1 MGKKAVS
8 KLFYH
13 LSILSTFLLAGITLA
28 GAFSG
33 QLSPAGHIRFAF
45 IGLALTVLL
54 LINFAA
60 LIYWAI
66 RLRVWLL
73 IPLIA
78 ILGNWGYLSRVI
90 RFSSPPPSLAAF
102 TIATYNVD
110 AFNGDQTGYSCKEI
124 ARYMEEQHADIL
136 CMQEF
141 GSNREFNVDSVKKA
155 FSTWPY
161 YSIPQAPAGTPILQ
175 LAVFSKYP
183 ILSQQLITYP
193 DSKNCSMWCDIDIN
207 GKRIRIFNNHL
218 QTTEVSSNKRTL
230 EKELK
235 KDNTTGTEHAILKL
249 TDGLE
254 ENFVKRAAQAEHMH
268 KLITASPHPT
278 LVCGDFNSLPS
289 SYTYHTM
296 KGNRLKDG
304 FQTCGHGYM
313 YTYRY
318 FKRLLR
324 IDYIFHS
331 EELEGLDYFSPEL
344 DYSDHNPVVMRM
356 KIK

>member
-1 MGKKAVS
+1 MKS
-8 KLFYH
+8 D
-13 LSILSTFLLAGITLA
+13 FLVFLV
-28 GAFSG
+28 
-33 QLSPAGHIRFAF
+33 P
-45 IGLALTVLL
+45 LALIL
-54 LINFAA
+54 A
-60 LIYWAI
+60 LVFSP
-66 RLRVWLL
+66 RLRRARVRDRLRT
-73 IPLIA
+73 A
-78 ILGNWGYLSRVI
+78 WGK
-90 RFSSPPPSLAAF
+90 
-102 TIATYNVD
+102 
-110 AFNGDQTGYSCKEI
+110 G
-124 ARYMEEQHADIL
+124 
-136 CMQEF
+136 
-141 GSNREFNVDSVKKA
+141 
-155 FSTWPY
+155 
-161 YSIPQAPAGTPILQ
+161 APG
-175 LAVFSKYP
+175 
-183 ILSQQLITYP
+183 
-193 DSKNCSMWCDIDIN
+193 
-207 GKRIRIFNNHL
+207 
-218 QTTEVSSNKRTL
+218 RTL

-313 YTYRY
+313 YTFRY

>member
-45 IGLALTVLL
+45 IGLALPVLL

-60 LIYWAI
+60 LIYWAM

-175 LAVFSKYP
+175 
-183 ILSQQLITYP
+183 
-193 DSKNCSMWCDIDIN
+193 
-207 GKRIRIFNNHL
+207 
-218 QTTEVSSNKRTL
+218 
-230 EKELK
+230 
-235 KDNTTGTEHAILKL
+235 
-249 TDGLE
+249 
-254 ENFVKRAAQAEHMH
+254 
-268 KLITASPHPT
+268 
-278 LVCGDFNSLPS
+278 
-289 SYTYHTM
+289 
-296 KGNRLKDG
+296 
-304 FQTCGHGYM
+304 
-313 YTYRY
+313 
-318 FKRLLR
+318 
-324 IDYIFHS
+324 
-331 EELEGLDYFSPEL
+331 
-344 DYSDHNPVVMRM
+344 
-356 KIK
+356 

>member
-45 IGLALTVLL
+45 IGLALPVLL

-60 LIYWAI
+60 LIYWAM

-161 YSIPQAPAGTPILQ
+161 S
-175 LAVFSKYP
+175 
-183 ILSQQLITYP
+183 
-193 DSKNCSMWCDIDIN
+193 
-207 GKRIRIFNNHL
+207 
-218 QTTEVSSNKRTL
+218 
-230 EKELK
+230 
-235 KDNTTGTEHAILKL
+235 
-249 TDGLE
+249 
-254 ENFVKRAAQAEHMH
+254 
-268 KLITASPHPT
+268 
-278 LVCGDFNSLPS
+278 PS
-289 SYTYHTM
+289 SRRNTDPATRRIQQVSHTQPATHHIP
-296 KGNRLKDG
+296 R
-304 FQTCGHGYM
+304 Q
-313 YTYRY
+313 
-318 FKRLLR
+318 
-324 IDYIFHS
+324 
-331 EELEGLDYFSPEL
+331 
-344 DYSDHNPVVMRM
+344 
-356 KIK
+356 

>member
-45 IGLALTVLL
+45 IGLALPVLL

-78 ILGNWGYLSRVI
+78 ILVNWGYLSRVI

-235 KDNTTGTEHAILKL
+235 NTIPPEP
-249 TDGLE
+249 
-254 ENFVKRAAQAEHMH
+254 NM
-268 KLITASPHPT
+268 
-278 LVCGDFNSLPS
+278 PS
-289 SYTYHTM
+289 SNSPT
-296 KGNRLKDG
+296 DW
-304 FQTCGHGYM
+304 
-313 YTYRY
+313 
-318 FKRLLR
+318 KRT
-324 IDYIFHS
+324 S
-331 EELEGLDYFSPEL
+331 
-344 DYSDHNPVVMRM
+344 
-356 KIK
+356 

>member
-45 IGLALTVLL
+45 IGLALPVLL

-141 GSNREFNVDSVKKA
+141 GSNREFNVDRCEKSLFHMA
-155 FSTWPY
+155 LLL
-161 YSIPQAPAGTPILQ
+161 YS
-175 LAVFSKYP
+175 
-183 ILSQQLITYP
+183 
-193 DSKNCSMWCDIDIN
+193 
-207 GKRIRIFNNHL
+207 
-218 QTTEVSSNKRTL
+218 
-230 EKELK
+230 
-235 KDNTTGTEHAILKL
+235 
-249 TDGLE
+249 
-254 ENFVKRAAQAEHMH
+254 
-268 KLITASPHPT
+268 
-278 LVCGDFNSLPS
+278 PS
-289 SYTYHTM
+289 SRRNTDPATRRIQQVSHTQPATHHIP
-296 KGNRLKDG
+296 R
-304 FQTCGHGYM
+304 Q
-313 YTYRY
+313 
-318 FKRLLR
+318 
-324 IDYIFHS
+324 
-331 EELEGLDYFSPEL
+331 
-344 DYSDHNPVVMRM
+344 
-356 KIK
+356 